1 MRPGARP
8 PVHWIAGPLSAR
20 YVALA
25 TGGRPPTAKALP
37 EAQDRI
43 VAATAHLAT
52 PTAPST
58 RRICS
63 TPCATTNDTRT
74 VVTTARESGDQ
85 IQNVRL
91 LSVRMEA
98 VQVARLVECGGHH
111 DVRPTDQISGAPV
124 RATYTFGA
132 LR

>member
-43 VAATAHLAT
+43 AAATAHLAT

-63 TPCATTNDTRT
+63 TPCANTNDITTNTAHIAASRTPGLSRPLPDPITRPAT
-74 VVTTARESGDQ
+74 LTHL
-85 IQNVRL
+85 NVRRHDRLGGL
-91 LSVRMEA
+91 LHEYRKA
-98 VQVARLVECGGHH
+98 A
-111 DVRPTDQISGAPV
+111 
-124 RATYTFGA
+124 
-132 LR
+132 